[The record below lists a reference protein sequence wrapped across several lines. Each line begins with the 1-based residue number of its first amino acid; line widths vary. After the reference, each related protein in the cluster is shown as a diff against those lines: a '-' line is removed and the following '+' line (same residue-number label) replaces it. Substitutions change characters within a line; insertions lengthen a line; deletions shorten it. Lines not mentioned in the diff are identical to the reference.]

1 MTYIPTQV
9 AQQQGIEEMQ
19 DQTLLL
25 RKMEKHLSTITDLEL
40 KEEDLDD
47 SD

>member
-9 AQQQGIEEMQ
+9 AQQQGNEEREK
-19 DQTLLL
+19 QTLLL
-25 RKMEKHLSTITDLEL
+25 QKIEGHLSIVTEEEL
-40 KEEDLDD
+40 KEEDLND